1 MPLYKIDGKRLKLI
15 KEKSFS
21 LEKDLQKLTEENL
34 ETLFGLEFVQTEFQ
48 LNDRFIDTL
57 AFNPETKSF
66 VIIEYKKDK
75 SFSVV
80 DQGYAYLSLMLS
92 NKGECILEYN
102 EQKDKTLH
110 RKDVDWTQS
119 KVIFISLTSRLIKLK
134 Q

>member
-75 SFSVV
+75 SL
-80 DQGYAYLSLMLS
+80 ALS
-92 NKGECILEYN
+92 
-102 EQKDKTLH
+102 
-110 RKDVDWTQS
+110 
-119 KVIFISLTSRLIKLK
+119 IKAMPICH
-134 Q
+134 